1 MLQNELEKLY
11 HKYFRNSQIVVAQR
25 TILGKPFIDI
35 RCYLVANRE
44 ELPHN
49 LYDNDMF
56 RIHISL
62 EAVKDLP
69 DKIKF
74 EYLSKSYIIKPEQD
88 YYYCSYRNLTKRTR
102 TLKRDTKTVLKEFD
116 SLFKKLHDS
125 LIEDIKND
133 NIHKN
138 YKELLEKR
146 IVFWL

>member
-11 HKYFRNSQIVVAQR
+11 HKYFKDSQIIVTQR
-25 TILGKPFIDI
+25 TILGRPFIDI
-35 RCYLVANRE
+35 RCYLAANKNE
-44 ELPHN
+44 FPHGI
-49 LYDNDMF
+49 YDNDMF

-74 EYLSKSYIIKPEQD
+74 EYLSRSYIIKPQQD

-102 TLKRDTKTVLKEFD
+102 TLKRDTKIILKEFD
-116 SLFKKLHDS
+116 SLFKKLHNS

-133 NIHKN
+133 NIHEN
-138 YKELLEKR
+138 YKELLNKR
-146 IVFWL
+146 IIL

>member
-11 HKYFRNSQIVVAQR
+11 HKYFKDSRIIVTQR
-25 TILGKPFIDI
+25 TILGRPFIDI
-35 RCYLVANRE
+35 RCYLAANKN
-44 ELPHN
+44 ELPHGIS
-49 LYDNDMF
+49 DNDMF

-74 EYLSKSYIIKPEQD
+74 EYLSKSYIIKPVQD

-102 TLKRDTKTVLKEFD
+102 TLKRDIKIVLKEFD

-146 IVFWL
+146 IIL

>member
-11 HKYFRNSQIVVAQR
+11 HKYFKDSQIVVRQQS
-25 TILGKPFIDI
+25 ILGKPYIDI
-35 RCYLVANRE
+35 RCYLVANKS
-44 ELPHN
+44 ELSHGI
-49 LYDNDMF
+49 YDNDML

-74 EYLSKSYIIKPEQD
+74 EYLSRSYIIKPQQD

-102 TLKRDTKTVLKEFD
+102 TLKRDTKTILKEFD

-125 LIEDIKND
+125 LMEDIKND
-133 NIHKN
+133 NIHEN
-138 YKELLEKR
+138 YKELLNKR
-146 IVFWL
+146 IIL